1 MRHVWTPSIL
11 SFGGAIALL
20 GACATA
26 ASAGD
31 EAIRKASFGRV
42 QATPFSDT
50 LATKDCREALTS
62 TYGFPRESRSMKN
75 GVFVVQTFDC
85 KANTIVAR
93 VSLNNYSKQAMACFA
108 QTEGGRRGTIIA
120 AGAAGSFEYSYAD
133 QVYLDCEQAG

>member
-1 MRHVWTPSIL
+1 MRHVRTLSVL

-50 LATKDCREALTS
+50 LATKDCREELTS

-85 KANTIVAR
+85 NANKIIVR
-93 VSLNNYSKQAMACFA
+93 VSLNNFTKQAMSCFA
-108 QTEGGRRGTIIA
+108 ETETGRRDTTVA
-120 AGAAGSFEYSYAD
+120 PGAAGSFEYSYAD
-133 QVYLDCEQAG
+133 QVYLNCEQAG

>member
-1 MRHVWTPSIL
+1 MGHVRTLSAV
-11 SFGGAIALL
+11 SFGSASLL
-20 GACATA
+20 LSACATA

-31 EAIRKASFGRV
+31 NVIRKASFGRV
-42 QATPFSDT
+42 QATPLSDT

-62 TYGFPRESRSMKN
+62 TYGFPRESRGMKN

-85 KANTIVAR
+85 KANKIVAR
-93 VSLNNYSKQAMACFA
+93 VSLNNYTKQAMSCFA
-108 QTEGGRRGTIIA
+108 ETESGRQDMTLA